1 MSGRTKFS
9 DVTRLATRRDVLSA
23 CAVCATVAAADPVL
37 AAAPRLFQGCLLTP
51 EGYRQYRSQSETVYS
66 IADSLMAR
74 NRYWHTTGD
83 PNIDHDLDR
92 ALQIAA
98 ELLSVTPAFGFYD
111 PTKLQNPTGAEHYGM
126 NAFASPEDTEI
137 PGTKGTVGFG
147 WELFHQEFYQYD
159 NSGMTVMAIV
169 GHEFGHILQQ
179 DRGLI
184 ASLRVGTPL
193 KCEIHADFLA
203 GYFLGMRK
211 CEMPSLQF
219 KRVGELFLRLGK
231 PENGNPYRDHGDAR
245 ERLNAAE
252 AGFRVAYVEKRALS
266 DAVRAGL
273 EYVGR

>member
-1 MSGRTKFS
+1 MALNLR
-9 DVTRLATRRDVLSA
+9 VATRRDVLNA
-23 CAVCATVAAADPVL
+23 CAVCAGLATGAAAEPVL
-37 AAAPRLFQGCLLTP
+37 AAAPRLFQGCLLTS
-51 EGYRQYRSQSETVYS
+51 EGYRQYRSQSESVYS

-83 PNIDHDLDR
+83 ANIDHDLDR

-98 ELLSVTPAFGFYD
+98 EVLSVTPAFGFYD
-111 PTKLQNPTGAEHYGM
+111 PTKLQNPTGVEHYGM
-126 NAFASPEDTEI
+126 NAFASPENTEI
-137 PGTKGTVGFG
+137 RGTKGTVGFG

-159 NSGMTVMAIV
+159 NSGITVMAIV
-169 GHEFGHILQQ
+169 AHEFGHILQQ

-184 ASLRVGTPL
+184 ASLKGGTPL

-211 CEMPSLQF
+211 RELPYLQF
-219 KRVGELFLRLGK
+219 KRAGELFLRLGK
-231 PENGNPYRDHGDAR
+231 SENGHPNRDHGDAQ

-252 AGFRVAYVEKRALS
+252 AGFRVAYVEKRALD

-273 EYVGR
+273 EYVEL